1 MNSSAHAGKC
11 AAVTSAAKIRAVSR
25 QRMGRIRLP
34 PAKTLYRMALWMD
47 DGRADSAGS
56 SRSRA
61 ASTERRSSSKK
72 AGSFIAAENSRTGD
86 SAAASR
92 FTLTFGI
99 KRFDGE
105 LAVGFLEE
113 DFYAAFRLFQLFLA
127 FSRESHAFLEKF
139 HGVIQGKLRTLQA
152 ADDFL
157 QSRKR
162 TLKIWLLRRF
172 GFFGG
177 R

>member
-11 AAVTSAAKIRAVSR
+11 AAVTSAAKMRAVSI

-47 DGRADSAGS
+47 DGCADSAGS

-72 AGSFIAAENSRTGD
+72 AGSFIAAENSRTGG

-92 FTLTFGI
+92 FTFTFGI
-99 KRFDGE
+99 KRFGGK
-105 LAVGFLEE
+105 LAVGFLEQ
-113 DFYAAFRLFQLFLA
+113 DFHAAFRLFQLFLA

-139 HGVIQGKLRTLQA
+139 HGVIQGKLRALQA
-152 ADDFL
+152 TDDFL
-157 QSRKR
+157 QSREG
-162 TLKIWLLRRF
+162 TLKIRLLGCFRLF
-172 GFFGG
+172 GC